1 MFLEVGSRMSGDTTD
16 QAACMNT
23 DLKGQLSSLCSL
35 PVVCVCIRERIC
47 LCEIKGERFV
57 CVCKRERK
65 KEKEGELEICYGDQE
80 LEKQKVKQ
88 T

>member
-1 MFLEVGSRMSGDTTD
+1 MYE
-16 QAACMNT
+16 
-23 DLKGQLSSLCSL
+23 
-35 PVVCVCIRERIC
+35 RERIC

-65 KEKEGELEICYGDQE
+65 KEKEGQLEICSGDQE

-88 T
+88 M